1 MTIEQGLIDYF
12 RESGEFEVHL
22 DTKLMEEGIIDS
34 MGVMQLISFIEKEY
48 SIEVDMDDLTMDNFA
63 TIARITNLIN
73 AKRGRA

>member
-34 MGVMQLISFIEKEY
+34 MGVMQLVSFIEKTY

-63 TIARITNLIN
+63 TIARIMNLIST
-73 AKRGRA
+73 KKGKV